1 MSTAAMAK
9 PRMTRNE
16 YWNWI
21 REDVSRI
28 TSGEADEIEIIPLD
42 LERFTKIKPENK
54 TRIDKW
60 FNEEAE
66 SEEGEYLLFSRSYH
80 PYDEIALLGMEM
92 GEGNNGYSW
101 WAYDDEQMMIYTYCE
116 GDTSIKLFESEER
129 YLNKK
134 IETEEWY
141 IKQFA

>member
-1 MSTAAMAK
+1 MNTATAVK

-16 YWNWI
+16 YWSWV
-21 REDVSRI
+21 REDISRI
-28 TSGEADEIEIIPLD
+28 TSGAADEIEIIPLD

-60 FNEEAE
+60 FNEEAD
-66 SEEGEYLLFSRSYH
+66 SEDGEYLLFGRSYH
-80 PYDEIALLGMEM
+80 PYEEISLLGMET

-116 GDTSIKLFESEER
+116 GDTSIKLFENQEQ
-129 YLNKK
+129 YLKK
-134 IETEEWY
+134 KAETEEWY
-141 IKQFA
+141 IEHIG